1 MNAIRNSGLWG
12 RVSSQCQLV
21 FQNLLSS
28 LAWWGGPP
36 GPQPTPSSARWDWM
50 TFITLHKSGSWGT
63 RADQRVRPTIAGK
76 LSDISLAHYS
86 LATLCLALLPPLL
99 QAQAEDPRGLIQQA
113 YAAQQAGDFAGAAAA
128 YRAFLKL
135 RPDEVGAHSN
145 LGVVLVKLGR
155 YDEAISE
162 YQAAFRLAPE
172 DTRIGVNLA
181 LALVKSGRLAEAAES
196 FESLHRQMPQERQ
209 ITLLLADSQL
219 QLGNDDRVVE
229 LLEPLAR
236 TDNSDLSIAYMLGM
250 ALLRKQRIGEGQVL
264 LDRILGNGDTAE
276 ARFLLGTRM
285 FETGDYPAAIGKLAS
300 AIDLNPDLPGLESL
314 YGRALLATGDPDGAS
329 AAFRRELVSNPND
342 FPANLALGQIL
353 LVRKQFEDAKP
364 VLDRA
369 LSLRPKSADAAIARG
384 ELLAATNQLDQART
398 QLEAARQLAP
408 DSLDLR
414 RDLEALYTRLHLSQ
428 EAAGERKE
436 VERLQAV
443 LAAGAT
449 GLKPNDLAPDFSLPA
464 VADDKM
470 VRLSS
475 FRGKSPVVL
484 VFGSYSCPNFRGAAA
499 SLRDLEKHYGAK
511 AAFLAVYI
519 REAHTAETW
528 ESGRNSREGVSIQ
541 PAANIQEKRE
551 HASYCMRELHL
562 AFPAV
567 VDGMDGEV
575 EKAYAAWPSL
585 AVIVGK
591 DGRVAYSTRLTELDY
606 RAENMQ
612 SAIES
617 VLAGTPARV
626 ESAGRVDK

>member
-1 MNAIRNSGLWG
+1 MQHA
-12 RVSSQCQLV
+12 
-21 FQNLLSS
+21 
-28 LAWWGGPP
+28 
-36 GPQPTPSSARWDWM
+36 
-50 TFITLHKSGSWGT
+50 
-63 RADQRVRPTIAGK
+63 RVRAPQGVLKGVGAPKILTI
-76 LSDISLAHYS
+76 LFLF
-86 LATLCLALLPPLL
+86 LPALL
-99 QAQAEDPRGLIQQA
+99 QAQADDPRALIQQA

-145 LGVVLVKLGR
+145 LGVVLVKLGH
-155 YDEAISE
+155 YNEAISE
-162 YQAAFRLAPE
+162 YQAAFRLAPD
-172 DTRIGVNLA
+172 DTRIAVNLA

-196 FESLHRQMPQERQ
+196 FETLHRRMPEERQ

-236 TDNSDLSIAYMLGM
+236 TDSSDLSIAYMLGM
-250 ALLRKQRIGEGQVL
+250 ALLRKQRIAEGQIL

-285 FETGDYPAAIGKLAS
+285 FETGDYPAAVGKLAS
-300 AIDLNPDLPGLESL
+300 AIELNPNLPGLESL
-314 YGRALLATGDPDGAS
+314 YGRALLATGDPDAAS
-329 AAFRRELVSNPND
+329 AAFRKELASNPND

-353 LVRKQFEDAKP
+353 LVRKQYGETKP

-369 LSLRPKSADAAIARG
+369 LSLRPKSADAEIACG

-398 QLEAARQLAP
+398 QFEAARQMAP
-408 DSLDLR
+408 DSLDLH
-414 RDLEALYTRLHLSQ
+414 RDLEAVYTRLHLDQ
-428 EAAGERKE
+428 DAAREHKE
-436 VERLQAV
+436 VVRLQTLA
-443 LAAGAT
+443 AAGAK
-449 GLKPNDLAPDFSLPA
+449 GPKPNDLAPDFSLLA
-464 VADDKM
+464 LASNKLVT
-470 VRLSS
+470 LSS

-499 SLRDLEKHYGAK
+499 SLSQLEKRYGAR
-511 AAFLAVYI
+511 ASFLLVYI

-528 ESGRNSREGVSIQ
+528 ESGRNSREGLSIQ
-541 PAANIQEKRE
+541 PATNIAEKRE
-551 HASYCMRELHL
+551 HASYCMRQLHL

-567 VDGMDGEV
+567 VDGMDGAV

-617 VLAGTPARV
+617 VVAGTTTRS
-626 ESAGRVDK
+626 ESLLRGTER

>member
-1 MNAIRNSGLWG
+1 MQHA
-12 RVSSQCQLV
+12 
-21 FQNLLSS
+21 
-28 LAWWGGPP
+28 
-36 GPQPTPSSARWDWM
+36 
-50 TFITLHKSGSWGT
+50 
-63 RADQRVRPTIAGK
+63 RVRAPQGVFKGVGAPKIFTI
-76 LSDISLAHYS
+76 
-86 LATLCLALLPPLL
+86 LCVLLPALL
-99 QAQAEDPRGLIQQA
+99 QAQADDPRALIQQA

-145 LGVVLVKLGR
+145 LGVVLVKLGH
-155 YDEAISE
+155 YNEAISE
-162 YQAAFRLAPE
+162 YQAAFRLAPD
-172 DTRIGVNLA
+172 DTRIAVNLA

-196 FESLHRQMPQERQ
+196 FETLHRRMPEERQ

-236 TDNSDLSIAYMLGM
+236 TDSSDLSIAYMLGM
-250 ALLRKQRIGEGQVL
+250 ALLRKQRIAEGQIL

-285 FETGDYPAAIGKLAS
+285 FETGDYPAAVGKLAS
-300 AIDLNPDLPGLESL
+300 AIELNPNLPGLESL
-314 YGRALLATGDPDGAS
+314 YGRALLATGDPDAAS
-329 AAFRRELVSNPND
+329 AAFRKELASNPND

-353 LVRKQFEDAKP
+353 LVRKQYGEAKP

-369 LSLRPKSADAAIARG
+369 LSLRPKSADAEIACG

-398 QLEAARQLAP
+398 QFEAARQMAP
-408 DSLDLR
+408 DSLDLH
-414 RDLEALYTRLHLSQ
+414 RDLEAVYTRLHLDQ
-428 EAAGERKE
+428 DAAREHKE
-436 VERLQAV
+436 VVRLQTLA
-443 LAAGAT
+443 AAGAK
-449 GLKPNDLAPDFSLPA
+449 GPKPNDLAPDFSLLA
-464 VADDKM
+464 LASNKLVT
-470 VRLSS
+470 LSS

-499 SLRDLEKHYGAK
+499 SLSQLEKRYGAR
-511 AAFLAVYI
+511 ASFLLVYI

-528 ESGRNSREGVSIQ
+528 ESGRNSREGLSIQ
-541 PAANIQEKRE
+541 PATNIAEKRE
-551 HASYCMRELHL
+551 HASYCMRQLHL

-567 VDGMDGEV
+567 VDGMDGAV

-617 VLAGTPARV
+617 VVAGTTTRS
-626 ESAGRVDK
+626 ESLLRGTER